1 MMSGNER
8 IVSEYERIM
17 SELSPNEK
25 LIVEYLMKNEKI
37 VNKEASSL
45 TGLSPAQVRRVFV
58 RIKTETGGVILDK
71 KDAAGL
77 KKADRN
83 HILGFGQCC
92 THAHRAFIFPVVI
105 LGSPGLAAGHRCGKT
120 DWLIQNNRRWGEPF
134 FQRT

>member
-1 MMSGNER
+1 MILMMSGNER

-58 RIKTETGGVILDK
+58 SLQEKQVIEAVGKSRARHYQLTK
-71 KDAAGL
+71 SEIL
-77 KKADRN
+77 K
-83 HILGFGQCC
+83 
-92 THAHRAFIFPVVI
+92 
-105 LGSPGLAAGHRCGKT
+105 
-120 DWLIQNNRRWGEPF
+120 
-134 FQRT
+134 